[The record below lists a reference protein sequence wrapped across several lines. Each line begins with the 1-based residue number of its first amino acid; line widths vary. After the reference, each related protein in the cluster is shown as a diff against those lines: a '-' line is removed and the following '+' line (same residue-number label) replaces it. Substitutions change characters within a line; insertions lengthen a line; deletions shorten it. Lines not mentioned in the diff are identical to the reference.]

1 MTTAPSV
8 RQTAAI
14 PTRPVLSEGNLAHP
28 QVSAL
33 LQLHL
38 EAMHENSPP
47 GSVHAL
53 IPVALEATDITFV
66 TTWDGE
72 ALMGCGAL
80 KEVRQRG
87 EVKSM
92 RSTHPSHGTEES
104 KSIPMVPSATMR
116 SYSASVTPRSVL

>member
-8 RQTAAI
+8 RQTAAM
-14 PTRPVLSEGNLAHP
+14 PTRTVLSEGNLAHP
-28 QVSAL
+28 QVRAL

-53 IPVALEATDITFV
+53 DTAALEATDITFV
-66 TTWDGE
+66 TAWDGE

-80 KEVRQRG
+80 KEVEATHG

-92 RSTHPSHGTEES
+92 RTDAAFQGRGVGAQILT
-104 KSIPMVPSATMR
+104 
-116 SYSASVTPRSVL
+116 